1 MFSLIGNV
9 NIFPVRIDG
18 RPFPGAST
26 RIREI
31 FWAWRHKHELV
42 RYSISALL
50 RIQVDD
56 KYLLVKNRHWDKYQ
70 PVGGVLK
77 RLPHSGRKLCELGV
91 RDDNMFNHDD
101 INRGDLRV
109 HVPARS
115 ITRFLDWYASGVG
128 RELEPWREFYEE
140 LVRPGLL
147 PSSIFPFVLAQHIRR
162 HNTGIYHA
170 PHLNNGARY
179 ECRIAEIF
187 ELLPNENQKMAL
199 VALVDQN
206 DDQILWATAEQIET
220 YGVIP
225 KVQPKANITDTAKW
239 IL

>member
-1 MFSLIGNV
+1 MFDLNVSL
-9 NIFPVRIDG
+9 FPVTIEG
-18 RPFPGAST
+18 RSFPGIAKRVAELWWSSWH
-26 RIREI
+26 RN
-31 FWAWRHKHELV
+31 ELV

-50 RIQVDD
+50 RIQIDD
-56 KYLLVKNRHWDKYQ
+56 KYLLVKNRHFGKFQ

-77 RLPHSGRKLCELGV
+77 RLPHSERRLCELGI
-91 RDDNMFNHDD
+91 REDNMFNHDE

-115 ITRFLDWYASGVG
+115 VAGFLNWYASGVG

-147 PSSIFPFVLAQHIRR
+147 SSAVFPFVQAQHIRR
-162 HNTGIYHA
+162 HNTGIYRA

-187 ELLPNENQKMAL
+187 ELLPDEDQRKAL
-199 VALVDQN
+199 VNLANQS
-206 DDQILWATAEQIET
+206 DDRFLWATPEQIET
-220 YGVIP
+220 QGVIP
-225 KVQPKANITDTAKW
+225 KVQTQAHITDTSKW

>member
-1 MFSLIGNV
+1 MFDLNVSL
-9 NIFPVRIDG
+9 FPVSIEG
-18 RPFPGAST
+18 RSFPGIAK
-26 RIREI
+26 RVAEI
-31 FWAWRHKHELV
+31 WWSSWHRNELV

-56 KYLLVKNRHWDKYQ
+56 KYLLVKNRHFNKYQ

-77 RLPHSGRKLCELGV
+77 RLPHSAHTLSKLGIRE
-91 RDDNMFNHDD
+91 DNMFNHDD

-115 ITRFLDWYASGVG
+115 VTGFLNWYASGVG

-147 PSSIFPFVLAQHIRR
+147 PSAVFPFVQTQHIRR
-162 HNTGIYHA
+162 HNTGIYRA

-187 ELLPNENQKMAL
+187 ELLPNEDQRNAL
-199 VALVDQN
+199 VALTDQH
-206 DDQILWATAEQIET
+206 DAGILWATPEQIET
-220 YGVIP
+220 QGVIP
-225 KVQPKANITDTAKW
+225 KVQAEAHITDTAKW